1 MKFNTLKLKWAK
13 KLLAAKFFVVMT
25 NKESAIAYEGVDPRS
40 FTDVLALTAQ
50 AAELQEFYEQ
60 LGVLV
65 KEHET
70 AIEALTGG
78 DDAKPKTAT
87 TRSKKPRTAKS
98 TRKPTR

>member
-50 AAELQEFYEQ
+50 AAELSEFYEQ
-60 LGVLV
+60 LGLLV
-65 KEHET
+65 KDHEA
-70 AIEALTGG
+70 AIKALTEE
-78 DDAKPKTAT
+78 DDAPKTTAK
-87 TRSKKPRTAKS
+87 RSKKSSSAKNTS
-98 TRKPTR
+98 KPAR